1 WSSDVCSSDLDGPHD
16 FDVDEKYVAYR
27 EKLPYF
33 KDDAELKDQWRKR
46 VKYDLLNLRLT
57 STDKDSADVEKHK
70 ETLRKRYKNL
80 VSQAKQTN
88 SNDAFQLIMTAL
100 TDAVDPH
107 TTYYNPSFAQA
118 FNESMSNTFEGIG
131 ARLMMENEMVT
142 IKEIIAGG
150 PAFKD
155 KSLNV
160 DDRIIGV
167 AQGEG

>member
-1 WSSDVCSSDLDGPHD
+1 QVDVPHD

-107 TTYYNPSFAQA
+107 TTYYNPRSEEHTSELQ
-118 FNESMSNTFEGIG
+118 S
-131 ARLMMENEMVT
+131 
-142 IKEIIAGG
+142 
-150 PAFKD
+150 
-155 KSLNV
+155 
-160 DDRIIGV
+160 
-167 AQGEG
+167 

>member
-1 WSSDVCSSDLDGPHD
+1 DLPSFPTRRSSDL
-16 FDVDEKYVAYR
+16 
-27 EKLPYF
+27 
-33 KDDAELKDQWRKR
+33 
-46 VKYDLLNLRLT
+46 
-57 STDKDSADVEKHK
+57 
-70 ETLRKRYKNL
+70 
-80 VSQAKQTN
+80 AKQTN

-167 AQGEG
+167 AQGEGEFEDII